1 MSFSANLQHLRATR
15 SMTQEQ
21 LAMLLGVSRQAVSK
35 WESDAAYPEM
45 DKLLCLCDI
54 FECSLDELARGDL
67 THRTRE
73 HALAVSPGPATDI
86 CDYDRRMRLRA
97 TLTASGVACIFLGIA
112 GFCGTGGIAAS
123 AADAYRIACQ
133 YAFFAGTLLACVLF
147 GFACNVQR
155 TFTRRHPFVEDFYT
169 EADKARARKRRN
181 ASWAAAAVITVV
193 SVAICWFQTVFFQHL
208 YGGLASL
215 NIALAGASWLVVHA
229 SMGVSRTDIAAYNR
243 RYEEKAA
250 RKNSEARRLSLIAGR
265 DVAARDAYEGFEN
278 HAAADAC
285 PQVGC
290 APSESAL
297 APSAAAMPHGAQ
309 SDAGACPSDTQSL
322 DANMLYQRVREQ
334 RKAAAGIIMTLSA
347 IVVLVM
353 LFVLHSPHWPLAL
366 IIGALACVIAWIAIP
381 FRSVTR

>member
-1 MSFSANLQHLRATR
+1 MSFSTNLQHLRATR

-147 GFACNVQR
+147 GFAYNVQR

-181 ASWAAAAVITVV
+181 ASWATAAVITVV
-193 SVAICWFQTVFFQHL
+193 GVAICWFQTVFFQHL

-215 NIALAGASWLVVHA
+215 
-229 SMGVSRTDIAAYNR
+229 SRLQVRHGLSFTLRWAYRAPTSPPTTDTMKKGR
-243 RYEEKAA
+243 TEKLRSAPPF
-250 RKNSEARRLSLIAGR
+250 SLIAGH
-265 DVAARDAYEGFEN
+265 DGIARDACEGFEN

-381 FRSVTR
+381 FRSATR

>member
-1 MSFSANLQHLRATR
+1 MSFSTNLQHLRATR

-73 HALAVSPGPATDI
+73 HALAVSLGPATDI

-123 AADAYRIACQ
+123 AGDAYRIACQ

-147 GFACNVQR
+147 GFAHNVQR

-181 ASWAAAAVITVV
+181 ASWAAAAAIAVV
-193 SVAICWFQTVFFQHL
+193 GVAACWFQTVFFQHL

-265 DVAARDAYEGFEN
+265 DVAARDACEGFEN

-285 PQVGC
+285 PQAGC
-290 APSESAL
+290 IPSESAL
-297 APSAAAMPHGAQ
+297 APDAAPMPHGAQ
-309 SDAGACPSDTQSL
+309 SDAGACPSDARPL
-322 DANMLYQRVREQ
+322 DANMLYRRVREQ

-366 IIGALACVIAWIAIP
+366 VIGALACVIAWIAIP
-381 FRSVTR
+381 FCSATR

>member
-1 MSFSANLQHLRATR
+1 
-15 SMTQEQ
+15 
-21 LAMLLGVSRQAVSK
+21 
-35 WESDAAYPEM
+35 
-45 DKLLCLCDI
+45 
-54 FECSLDELARGDL
+54 
-67 THRTRE
+67 
-73 HALAVSPGPATDI
+73 
-86 CDYDRRMRLRA
+86 MRI
-97 TLTASGVACIFLGIA
+97 ASH
-112 GFCGTGGIAAS
+112 
-123 AADAYRIACQ
+123 RIACQ
-133 YAFFAGTLLACVLF
+133 YAFFAGTLLACALF
-147 GFACNVQR
+147 GFAYNVQR

-181 ASWAAAAVITVV
+181 ASWATAAVITVV
-193 SVAICWFQTVFFQHL
+193 GVAICWFQTVFFQHL

-250 RKNSEARRLSLIAGR
+250 RKNSEARRLSLITGR
-265 DVAARDAYEGFEN
+265 DVAARDACEGFEN
-278 HAAADAC
+278 RAAADAC

>member
-1 MSFSANLQHLRATR
+1 MSFSTNLQHLRATR

-97 TLTASGVACIFLGIA
+97 SLTASGVACIFLGIA

-147 GFACNVQR
+147 GFAYNVQR
-155 TFTRRHPFVEDFYT
+155 TFTHRHPFVEDFYT

-181 ASWAAAAVITVV
+181 ASWAAAAAIAVV
-193 SVAICWFQTVFFQHL
+193 GVAICWFQTVFFQHL

-243 RYEEKAA
+243 HYEEKAA
-250 RKNSEARRLSLIAGR
+250 RKNSEARRLSLIAGH
-265 DVAARDAYEGFEN
+265 DAIARDAYEGFEN
-278 HAAADAC
+278 RAAADAC
-285 PQVGC
+285 LQAGC
-290 APSESAL
+290 TPSESAL

>member
-67 THRTRE
+67 THRARE

-97 TLTASGVACIFLGIA
+97 TLTAS
-112 GFCGTGGIAAS
+112 

-133 YAFFAGTLLACVLF
+133 YAFFAGTLLACALF
-147 GFACNVQR
+147 GFAYNVQR

-181 ASWAAAAVITVV
+181 ASWATAAVITVV
-193 SVAICWFQTVFFQHL
+193 GVAICWFQTVFFQHL

-243 RYEEKAA
+243 HYEK
-250 RKNSEARRLSLIAGR
+250 R
-265 DVAARDAYEGFEN
+265 
-278 HAAADAC
+278 
-285 PQVGC
+285 
-290 APSESAL
+290 
-297 APSAAAMPHGAQ
+297 PHGKT
-309 SDAGACPSDTQSL
+309 PK
-322 DANMLYQRVREQ
+322 R
-334 RKAAAGIIMTLSA
+334 AAFL
-347 IVVLVM
+347 
-353 LFVLHSPHWPLAL
+353 
-366 IIGALACVIAWIAIP
+366 
-381 FRSVTR
+381 